1 MRRLTR
7 YVPAAF
13 GVAVAA
19 LFLSDQDGLD
29 EGILVLSI
37 AASGYLL
44 LALLDRPALT
54 WPVIVAVSVAVVLLR
69 LVDLEPAAVLGVA
82 ALVLAPAA
90 LLSGR
95 LRRSRLHL
103 LHAPVAA
110 VVAALALIALGVPDT
125 AAALVAAAGLAGHA
139 AWDAYNHRTGRVV
152 SRSFTEWCGALDA
165 VLAVGLVALTVA

>member
-1 MRRLTR
+1 
-7 YVPAAF
+7 
-13 GVAVAA
+13 VA
-19 LFLSDQDGLD
+19 
-29 EGILVLSI
+29 I
-37 AASGYLL
+37 
-44 LALLDRPALT
+44 
-54 WPVIVAVSVAVVLLR
+54 SVAVVLLR

-82 ALVLAPAA
+82 ALVLAAAA

-110 VVAALALIALGVPDT
+110 VVAALALIALGAPDT

-152 SRSFTEWCGALDA
+152 ARSFTEWCGALDA